1 MASYDASIKIML
13 LGDKSVEKTSL
24 TIRCISGFF
33 LEDLKLTIGVDFY
46 SKIINIDNKK
56 IKLQIWDFGGE
67 QRFRFL
73 LHQYCKG
80 ANGAFFLYDI
90 TNRLSLDHLPDWTQ
104 IIREHAGD
112 IPIILLGAKAHLK
125 EFRAV
130 SKDEGILAEK
140 KYNLSGFLEV
150 SSKTGQ
156 NVENAFE
163 ALTRLVLIQPVF
175 CQKCKKEFTFEEFI
189 KHPCYKAGEVL
200 STGRPSSYIPQTQSS
215 GGTRAG
221 RLDSNVISKFIGAKM
236 DTVRALSELSSK
248 QSYLDLNSQLGT
260 AGRKIQQSAG
270 ANIDPQLKGE
280 VQSFLEWI
288 KDNEGLSGYINYYL
302 HQNNTSIIS
311 ELSKIYTK
319 LRQIFEEPFPISN
332 LPISSCI
339 ELLQKIMQNII
350 KKNSTIKE
358 NGFTKES
365 NYDPDSSDQE
375 SSSINLL
382 IDNLIATIQK
392 NPSKKVLYLRL
403 FLERFRD
410 ISDRDKNTIIQ
421 LLKDEVSKK
430 KSDYDDDDKGY
441 FPYPYIFNPPKPP
454 DDFAGAAQVQLR
466 APLKNKDPEE
476 EIYCQYCGRK
486 LTKEE
491 QLTHSCK
498 KKPE

>member
-1 MASYDASIKIML
+1 MASYDATIKIML

-67 QRFRFL
+67 ERFRFL

-80 ANGAFFLYDI
+80 ANAAFFLYDI
-90 TNRLSLDHLPDWTQ
+90 TNRLSLDHLLDHLPDWTQ

-156 NVENAFE
+156 NVEKAFE

-200 STGRPSSYIPQTQSS
+200 STGRPSSYIPQIQGSYVPQT
-215 GGTRAG
+215 
-221 RLDSNVISKFIGAKM
+221 NISKKEKKKLAKEKKREQKEKAKPERIKKIVENREKQEKLIEDM
-236 DTVRALSELSSK
+236 KEL
-248 QSYLDLNSQLGT
+248 YDL
-260 AGRKIQQSAG
+260 K
-270 ANIDPQLKGE
+270 
-280 VQSFLEWI
+280 
-288 KDNEGLSGYINYYL
+288 
-302 HQNNTSIIS
+302 
-311 ELSKIYTK
+311 TK
-319 LRQIFEEPFPISN
+319 KVKEFTNSN
-332 LPISSCI
+332 LPIPSRS
-339 ELLQKIMQNII
+339 ELLQEIALDII
-350 KKNSTIKE
+350 KKNSIINEYGLTKE
-358 NGFTKES
+358 NIC
-365 NYDPDSSDQE
+365 DPE
-375 SSSINLL
+375 SSKQEVSSIDLL
-382 IDNLIATIQK
+382 VDNLISDIQK
-392 NPSKKVLYLRL
+392 HPSKKVVYLRL
-403 FLERFRD
+403 FLDKFQD
-410 ISDRDKNTIIQ
+410 ISDQDKNVVIQ
-421 LLKDEVSKK
+421 SIKDEDSKTLK
-430 KSDYDDDDKGY
+430 EKIFSILKVFKLDEDDDDDDR
-441 FPYPYIFNPPKPP
+441 FPYPYIFTHPRPP
-454 DDFAGAAQVQLR
+454 DDFAAAAQVHVR
-466 APLKNKDPEE
+466 TPLKEKDPEGE
-476 EIYCQYCGRK
+476 VNCQYCGRK

-491 QLTHSCK
+491 QFTHSCK